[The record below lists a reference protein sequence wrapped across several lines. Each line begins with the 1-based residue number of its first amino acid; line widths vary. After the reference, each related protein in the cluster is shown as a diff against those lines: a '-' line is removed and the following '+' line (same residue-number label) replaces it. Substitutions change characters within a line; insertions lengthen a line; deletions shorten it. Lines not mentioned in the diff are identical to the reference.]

1 LNDLALDSSI
11 GQRIRRMRRQQSRTL
26 DDIAAACGFTKSLL
40 SKIENGKTVPPVA
53 TLTKIAR
60 AFGVGVGKLVDDR
73 TDVGTVFQAGKGVP
87 GRLVPTDKGYEFFA
101 FATSRGTNVMQ
112 PYLFT
117 AQRGRVKPHALNHA
131 GEEFVYV
138 LSGTMSYRV
147 GAAQYTLSEGDSLY
161 FDAEE
166 DHEMKPITKT
176 VSYLGIF
183 AERAPKKTRRA

>member
-1 LNDLALDSSI
+1 
-11 GQRIRRMRRQQSRTL
+11 MRRQQSRTL
-26 DDIAAACGFTKSLL
+26 DEIAAACGFTKSLL

-60 AFGVGVGKLVDDR
+60 AFGVGVAKLVDDR
-73 TDVGTVFQAGKGVP
+73 ADAGTVYQPGKGLM
-87 GRLVPTDKGYEFFA
+87 GRLVSTDKGYEFFA
-101 FATSRGTNVMQ
+101 FAASRGANVMQ

-117 AQRGRVKPHALNHA
+117 AQRGRVKPHALTHA

-138 LSGTMSYRV
+138 LSGTLRYRV
-147 GAAQYTLSEGDSLY
+147 GAAEYTLSVGDSLY

-166 DHEMKPITKT
+166 DHEVKPISKT

-183 AERAPKKTRRA
+183 AERAGKRARRT

>member
-1 LNDLALDSSI
+1 LNSQPATSI
-11 GQRIRRMRRQQSRTL
+11 GHRIRRMRRQQSRTL
-26 DDIAAACGFTKSLL
+26 DEIAAACGFTKSLL

-60 AFGVGVGKLVDDR
+60 AFGVGVAKLVDDR
-73 TDVGTVFQAGKGVP
+73 ADIGTVFQPGKGLA

-101 FATSRGTNVMQ
+101 FASSRGVNVMQ
-112 PYLFT
+112 PYFFT
-117 AQRGRVKPHALNHA
+117 AQRGRVKPHALTHP

-138 LSGTMSYRV
+138 LDGTMRYRV
-147 GAAQYTLSEGDSLY
+147 GAAEYTLSPGDSLY

-166 DHEMKPITKT
+166 DHEMKPISKT

-183 AERAPKKTRRA
+183 AERTVKRARRA